1 MKLYKV
7 EICGS
12 EYELDLP
19 TLKSLLTERAF
30 KLFWRVK
37 LQGGVINF
45 NMNSIRKELRNEES

>member
-1 MKLYKV
+1 MNLYKV

-30 KLFWRVK
+30 KLFWRVRR
-37 LQGGVINF
+37 QGGVVNL

>member
-7 EICGS
+7 EICGE

-30 KLFWRVK
+30 KLFWRVR
-37 LQGGVINF
+37 LQGGVINLS
-45 NMNSIRKELRNEES
+45 MNSIRKELRNEES

>member
-19 TLKSLLTERAF
+19 TLKSLLTERAV

-45 NMNSIRKELRNEES
+45 NINSIRKELRNEES